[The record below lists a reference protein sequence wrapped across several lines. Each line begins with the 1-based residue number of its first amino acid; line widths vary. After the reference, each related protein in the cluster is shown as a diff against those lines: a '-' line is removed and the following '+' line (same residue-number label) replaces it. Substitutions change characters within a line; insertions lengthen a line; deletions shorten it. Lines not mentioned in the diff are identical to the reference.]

1 MAKKTATEKTEP
13 AMRIIAGDELAAYWD
28 KKLETKHQTKAATP
42 TEMQALR
49 RKTATEL
56 AADWQDAHD
65 QCLLYES
72 SAEEYEQQAAQARAA
87 LDEERKRR
95 DAVAEALRRL
105 MGG

>member
-1 MAKKTATEKTEP
+1 MARKTATEKTEP

-28 KKLETKHQTKAATP
+28 KKRDPRAATP